1 MEYVDEVLSAC
12 GGRSDDNLQLQRV
25 KLDRIGWSLEG
36 VVGVASGA
44 DERSSLW
51 ALYAAD
57 PGGDGAMQSPTTIT
71 GAMSFCILR

>member
-44 DERSSLW
+44 DERSSL
-51 ALYAAD
+51 
-57 PGGDGAMQSPTTIT
+57 
-71 GAMSFCILR
+71 